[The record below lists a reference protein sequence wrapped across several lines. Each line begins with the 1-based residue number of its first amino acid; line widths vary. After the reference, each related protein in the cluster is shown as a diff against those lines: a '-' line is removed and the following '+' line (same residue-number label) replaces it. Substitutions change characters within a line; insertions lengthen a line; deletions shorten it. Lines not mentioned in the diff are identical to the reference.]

1 MIKLVS
7 TMIDNCDRSTPVHA
21 ITCTE
26 VKKRRSTKAKL
37 KGLETKQYTCMV
49 LTHPLWVSIMEGERD
64 TREEE
69 KTYNGVRG
77 TEVKRKYVC
86 VCIRGLALTWSRFWR
101 AGCCEADRC
110 SRWQSALYVSW
121 IAFAPV
127 WSRENKSEQVF
138 LILLNPSWHT
148 VLLF

>member
-7 TMIDNCDRSTPVHA
+7 TMTDNCDRSTPVHA

-37 KGLETKQYTCMV
+37 KGLETKQYTCLV

-69 KTYNGVRG
+69 KTYNRVRG

-86 VCIRGLALTWSRFWR
+86 VCIRGFALTWSRFWR

-121 IAFAPV
+121 IACAPV
-127 WSRENKSEQVF
+127 WRRENKSEQVF

-148 VLLF
+148 VVLF